1 MVQNLVH
8 YKAQLP
14 HSGGD
19 SIQLVLS
26 EPLWSCVE
34 QGTFGKE
41 KQQTEWQWGWTAFYM
56 LLFYFISMQNSRIEL
71 YLLYSGGTNH
81 T

>member
-41 KQQTEWQWGWTAFYM
+41 KQQTEWQWG
-56 LLFYFISMQNSRIEL
+56 
-71 YLLYSGGTNH
+71 
-81 T
+81 